1 MKGIRRII
9 SPEFIVKQIYCT
21 SKAYTQWI
29 LSITDVDATGSI
41 NKINSCGI
49 VVKLDSHTN
58 LKQLGILILPILL
71 GFYCV
76 WIRLL
81 APTCGHG
88 QGLACAGSACAE
100 RRRHVDVT

>member
-49 VVKLDSHTN
+49 VVKLDSQTN
-58 LKQLGILILPILL
+58 LKQLSVLILR
-71 GFYCV
+71 FYLDFIAIGYSC
-76 WIRLL
+76 W
-81 APTCGHG
+81 H
-88 QGLACAGSACAE
+88 Q
-100 RRRHVDVT
+100 HVAMDTD